1 MQKYQTA
8 ALKSLFQKIY
18 VFAFLALSIW
28 SCSPTK
34 NLKEG
39 EIYLQSNQIKIHPRI
54 IEQDRL
60 YPYIKQ
66 RDNKRALW
74 VFKIKMQQ
82 YLIFNDSNLAVKN
95 EKKREKIRLKNQRR
109 LAAGKD
115 TINFKPVLFSRI
127 KESGEPPVIFDSSL
141 VESTIYQFEK
151 ALFNQGYF
159 NNDVYVEYA
168 YNDDSTKIKVQYKTH
183 EGDQYHIHKV
193 SLVIADTGIKEAIKV
208 ANKSSHLHKGNAYS
222 TDDIDAERS
231 RFASEM
237 RNQGYFFFSKEYLE
251 FEIDSTIGDHQVDI
265 KFMINN
271 PESPNTGQDSTIET
285 KHKKYKIGQ
294 ISLNTSYNP
303 KLSNDPTDS
312 IHFENL
318 IFTNLSRFQFNP
330 HTFTNKLFY
339 STGDFYSEKL
349 EARTYTRLSGM
360 NNFKYINIG
369 FTLPEGDSNILN
381 CNILMTP
388 FPSQSIGIEIE
399 GTNTSGNLGV
409 SGYLNYTH
417 RNIFKHA
424 EHLKIRVKG
433 GVEAQQ
439 TNSANDNSS
448 NNAIDIFN
456 TYEFGIETSI
466 IFQDLLLPHRLREKI
481 LRKFNRPKTSL
492 NYIINIQNRPDFK
505 RFLSNASMGYLF
517 TNKKVNTNEFFIYPF
532 DVSFIRIE
540 KDSAFAERLAA
551 LNNPLLD
558 ATYDNQFIMGIRVLE
573 NWTNRS
579 SSKQTNFI
587 LNRAS
592 FESAGSALQLANNLL
607 NSDRV
612 TDDFGDSYYTIGGVR
627 YAQFL
632 KLQND
637 LHYNTKLSRNTS
649 MAYRFLGGVGVPFG
663 NANALP
669 YDRSFYGGG
678 ANDNRGWRAR
688 SLGPGSMIDSLKAG
702 VDQVADIKLQI
713 SAEYRFTIFKSI
725 EGAIFADAGNI
736 WLIGADTARP
746 NADFQINRFY
756 KEIAL
761 SAGAGI
767 RFNFGSLLV
776 RLDWGVKLIDP
787 NLPEGQRFVLKPE
800 DYLKNYQKYS
810 EGKSYQYSVV
820 NLGIGYP
827 F

>member
-1 MQKYQTA
+1 M
-8 ALKSLFQKIY
+8 
-18 VFAFLALSIW
+18 SIA

-34 NLKEG
+34 NLAEG
-39 EIYLQSNQIKIHPRI
+39 EVYLQKNQVKIHPSI
-54 IEQDRL
+54 IESDQI

-82 YLIFNDSNLAVKN
+82 YLMFNDSVLEVKN
-95 EKKREKIRLKNQRR
+95 EKKRQKIHKKNQRR

-115 TINFKPVLFSRI
+115 TLDFKPVLFARI

-151 ALFNQGYF
+151 ALFNHGYF
-159 NNDVYVEYA
+159 NNKVYVEYH
-168 YNDDSTKIKVQYKTH
+168 YNSDSTRVKVVYKTN
-183 EGDQYHIHKV
+183 EGAQYHINKV
-193 SLVIADTGIKEAIKV
+193 SLVIADTSLRESVKN
-208 ANKSSHLHKGNAYS
+208 ANQTSNLHKGNPYS
-222 TDDIDAERS
+222 TDDIDAERL
-231 RFASEM
+231 RFSSAM
-237 RNQGYFFFSKEYLE
+237 RDQGYFFFSKEYLT
-251 FEIDSTIGDHQVDI
+251 FEIDSTIGNYLVNI

-271 PESPNTGQDSTIET
+271 PESQANVNDSIAYT
-285 KHKKYKIGQ
+285 KHKKYTIGT
-294 ISLNTSYNP
+294 ITLNSSFNP
-303 KLSNDPTDS
+303 KLANNPTDS
-312 IHFENL
+312 IHFDNL
-318 IFTNLSRFQFNP
+318 IFTNLSRFQYNP

-339 STGDFYSEKL
+339 STGDFYSEEA

-369 FTLPEGDSNILN
+369 FSLPDADTNILN

-388 FPSQSIGIEIE
+388 FPTQSVGIEVE
-399 GTNTSGNLGV
+399 GTNTSANLGV
-409 SGYLNYTH
+409 SGYLSYTH

-424 EHLKIRVKG
+424 EHLKIRLKG

-439 TNSANDNSS
+439 TNSSTDNS
-448 NNAIDIFN
+448 NIDGISIFN
-456 TYEFGIETSI
+456 TYEYGVETSL
-466 IFQDLLLPHRLREKI
+466 IFQDLLLPRILREKI
-481 LRKFNRPKTSL
+481 LRTANRPKTSV
-492 NYIINIQNRPDFK
+492 NYIINLQNRPDFK
-505 RFLSNASMGYLF
+505 RFLSNASLGYVF
-517 TNKKVNTNEFFIYPF
+517 TNKKVNINEFFIYPL

-540 KDSAFAERLAA
+540 KDSAFAERLDA

-558 ATYDNQFIMGIRVLE
+558 ATYDDQFIMGVRVLE
-573 NWTNRS
+573 NWTNKKHQ
-579 SSKQTNFI
+579 KQSNYL
-587 LNRAS
+587 LNLITY
-592 FESAGSALQLANNLL
+592 ESAGNLL
-607 NSDRV
+607 YLGSNLIAADKV
-612 TDDFGDSYYTIGGVR
+612 TNDNDDSYYTIGQVR
-627 YAQFL
+627 YAQFI

-637 LHYNTKLSRNTS
+637 LHYNTRINRNSS
-649 MAYRFLGGVGVPFG
+649 MAYRFLGGVGVPYG

-713 SAEYRFTIFKSI
+713 SAEYRFNIFKSLD
-725 EGAIFADAGNI
+725 GALFADAGNI
-736 WLIGADTARP
+736 WLVSADSARP
-746 NADFQINRFY
+746 NADFEFNRFY

-761 SAGAGI
+761 SAGVGV
-767 RFNFGSLLV
+767 RFNFGFLLV
-776 RLDWGVKLIDP
+776 RLDWGVKIFDP

-800 DYLKNYQKYS
+800 DYLINYETYS
-810 EGKSYQYSVV
+810 GGQSYKYSVV